1 MTRLYIAG
9 PTKHKNPGHTG
20 HKHSPESIAKMR
32 AAKLGKSIGP
42 HSDERKAKI
51 SAANK
56 GRVVEPTYQRTCPC
70 GVSFI
75 AAASNARFHSYECKR
90 AHRGH
95 DIRHL
100 PVFKAFP
107 QSCAV
112 CASTEQLVG
121 DHDHATGKPRG
132 ILCRNCNLAIG
143 NMADSPAR
151 LRAAADYL
159 ENC

>member
-1 MTRLYIAG
+1 MPFIKGSNHTAETRRKMSEARKGIA
-9 PTKHKNPGHTG
+9 
-20 HKHSPESIAKMR
+20 HSA
-32 AAKLGKSIGP
+32 
-42 HSDERKAKI
+42 ERKANI
-51 SAANK
+51 AAASK
-56 GRVVEPTYQRTCPC
+56 GRVVEPTYRRTCPC

-75 AAASNARFHSYECKR
+75 AAASNAKFHSHECKR

-95 DIRHL
+95 GIRHL
-100 PVFKAFP
+100 PVFMAFP

-112 CASTEQLVG
+112 CASTDQLVG

-143 NMADSPAR
+143 NMFDSPAR

-159 ENC
+159 ERA